1 MVQIDT
7 ILGYGFHIPRD
18 KAVGV
23 KSTAD
28 EYLLRPMCNTCGQ
41 SPYFFGLI
49 LQTINSK
56 QAYIEFDL
64 SEIAVK
70 DLNGCMTRALNEE
83 YEKTFGRKPP
93 FDPRFMMFT
102 DMKVV

>member
-1 MVQIDT
+1 MVQVET
-7 ILGYGFHIPRD
+7 ILGYGFHVSRD
-18 KAVGV
+18 QAEGIE
-23 KSTAD
+23 SSAD

-56 QAYIEFDL
+56 QSYIEFDL
-64 SEIAVK
+64 SEIVIK

-93 FDPRFMMFT
+93 FVPKFMMFT
-102 DMKVV
+102 DMRVV

>member
-1 MVQIDT
+1 MIQIET
-7 ILGYGFHIPRD
+7 ILGYGFHVSRD
-18 KAVGV
+18 QAKGV
-23 KSTAD
+23 ESSAD
-28 EYLLRPMCNTCGQ
+28 KYLLRPMCNTCGQ
-41 SPYFFGLI
+41 SPYFFG
-49 LQTINSK
+49 
-56 QAYIEFDL
+56 L

-93 FDPRFMMFT
+93 FDPKFMMFT